1 MTYLR
6 FMSRIAGILGA
17 VLAVSGCRAG
27 APATAP
33 IPIPVVIQTDVSFIG
48 SGQQEGRAVG
58 SAGSNR
64 ASAYIV
70 RQYQASS
77 IAGAFRARCAAAQP
91 ACPESYFQPFNAPNA
106 RNAKNIGV
114 MIEGSDPVLRNQYV
128 VIGAHYDH
136 VGRSVTLSL
145 DPEKGDVVR
154 PGADDNASGTSA
166 IMELARRFAAH
177 PARRSIIVVHFDA
190 EELGLFGSEA
200 FATTPPVPRRQIKFM
215 LNLDMVGRLRTGG
228 LIVDKTTLM
237 FDDPPLL
244 AVLDS
249 AGRSVGF
256 KPAYTDEIN
265 GRSDHASFRRFDVS
279 AIALFTGFHGDYH
292 RSTDIVSK
300 LDVRGIGRIADISEA
315 VVRFAADRP

>member
-1 MTYLR
+1 
-6 FMSRIAGILGA
+6 MSRILGILG
-17 VLAVSGCRAG
+17 LALAASGCRAG
-27 APATAP
+27 APAAAL
-33 IPIPVVIQTDVSFIG
+33 IPMPVAIQTDVSFIG

-64 ASAYIV
+64 AAAYIV
-70 RQYQASS
+70 REYQANA
-77 IAGAFRARCAAAQP
+77 IAGAFPSRCAPAQP
-91 ACPESYFQPFNAPNA
+91 ACPESYFQPFSAPNA

-114 MIEGSDPVLRNQYV
+114 MIPGTDSTLRNQYV

-136 VGRSVTLSL
+136 IGRSMTLSR
-145 DPEKGDVVR
+145 DMMKGDVVR

-166 IMELARRFAAH
+166 IMELARRFAKH

-190 EELGLFGSEA
+190 EEVGLFGSEA
-200 FATTPPVPRRQIKFM
+200 FASKPPVSRRQMTFM

-228 LIVDKTTLM
+228 LIVDKTTLV

-256 KPAYTDEIN
+256 KPSYTDEID
-265 GRSDHASFRRFDVS
+265 GRSDHANFRRFDVS
-279 AIALFTGFHGDYH
+279 SIALFTGFHADYH
-292 RSTDIVSK
+292 RSTDIVAR
-300 LDVRGIGRIADISEA
+300 LDIRGIGRIADISEA
-315 VVRFAADRP
+315 VVRFAANRP